1 MARKGSVWNR
11 LLNVVG
17 LVDVDEEP
25 QRSSTNSYEE
35 DRYGYGGQQGY
46 TPSARRNDRPQSSQR
61 SLSSYS
67 GGSQYNRSS
76 SSSRSSRSAQDSYSE
91 WNTAP
96 RSQNR
101 YANSIYDDDTTV
113 RGGMEGREDNA
124 YVSSNYRSSGY
135 RSVDDGYRSS
145 GSYRASD
152 DGYRSGDGYRS
163 SAARRR
169 SYDEYDTMRDDRYD
183 DEFGYSGQ
191 RSARRSP
198 RIEEDG
204 TTERS
209 AALPARTSRSRSG
222 EVVVFDIRVLE
233 DCREVIYALL
243 ANKTVVFTVEEMDN
257 VLIRRVVDTL
267 SGAACALDAT
277 IRKTSEV
284 SYLLAPRSIEVNG
297 TRRSVER
304 RY

>member
-1 MARKGSVWNR
+1 MAKGLGAAWNR

-25 QRSSTNSYEE
+25 QRSSANSYAE
-35 DRYGYGGQQGY
+35 DRYGYGGQRGY
-46 TPSARRNDRPQSSQR
+46 TPTARRNDRPQSSSRQPAPA
-61 SLSSYS
+61 SYS
-67 GGSQYNRSS
+67 SRQSYGRNAAPARNSS
-76 SSSRSSRSAQDSYSE
+76 GSSRNGYGAQDSYSE

-101 YANSIYDDDTTV
+101 YANSIYDDDTTL
-113 RGGMEGREDNA
+113 RGGVEGREDNA
-124 YVSSNYRSSGY
+124 YVSS
-135 RSVDDGYRSS
+135 
-145 GSYRASD
+145 
-152 DGYRSGDGYRS
+152 GYRSGTTGYRNDS
-163 SAARRR
+163 YRSGNTGYRTSDTRRR
-169 SYDEYDTMRDDRYD
+169 PADDFDDMRDDRYD
-183 DEFGYSGQ
+183 DDFGYAGQ
-191 RSARRSP
+191 RTTRRSAR
-198 RIEEDG
+198 IEEGDSE
-204 TTERS
+204 ERR
-209 AALPARTSRSRSG
+209 PAVANRPASRSHSG

-233 DCREVIYALL
+233 DCRDVIYALL

-277 IRKTSEV
+277 IRRTSDV

-297 TRRSVER
+297 TRRTVER